1 MGRAL
6 PNVSWIVE
14 VMIWLFI
21 VSLRLLVQQSPPP
34 ARHFGGRAAFLGL
47 NWHHMQTPQLKCI
60 SDINLSC
67 PKGDRES
74 NQIHGKGIKELP
86 CQNFSRH
93 VVLTHRDEMKLHL
106 RCRRLVYFPPCSYLK
121 CRLWYSSVTRL
132 TWKSSLSW
140 KSMLRGQERREI
152 TIAVCFS
159 LAHICVSSSFF
170 FFFFF

>member
-1 MGRAL
+1 MGRFHVKYVRFHL

-47 NWHHMQTPQLKCI
+47 NWHHMQTPQLKRI

-121 CRLWYSSVTRL
+121 CRL
-132 TWKSSLSW
+132 
-140 KSMLRGQERREI
+140 
-152 TIAVCFS
+152 
-159 LAHICVSSSFF
+159 
-170 FFFFF
+170 